1 MDYFVNFYGERLH
14 VTWILLFIRMNAVFT
29 QSWGPGFLFIYL
41 FFLFFKLFVYCYSDI
56 PYKIYKIKYFSIK
69 D

>member
-1 MDYFVNFYGERLH
+1 MDYFVNFYRERLH
-14 VTWILLFIRMNAVFT
+14 VIWILLFIRMNAVFT
-29 QSWGPGFLFIYL
+29 QSWGPGFFFLKKKKLFI
-41 FFLFFKLFVYCYSDI
+41 YCYSDI